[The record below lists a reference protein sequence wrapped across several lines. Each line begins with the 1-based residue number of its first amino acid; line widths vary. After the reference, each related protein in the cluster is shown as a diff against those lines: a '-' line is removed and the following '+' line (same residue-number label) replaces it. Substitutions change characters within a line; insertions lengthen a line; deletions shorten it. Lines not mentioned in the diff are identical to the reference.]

1 MANQS
6 AVMAQGKWIS
16 AFLDYIIFALN
27 VLLALIDLAR
37 LLLRIK
43 AIGRRDAKWSLILEW
58 KRTVRRCGESTF
70 VEAAGEEEST
80 SLRSLS
86 YSAADTLSDE
96 VARWLATETDTRA
109 GETVAVVMATS
120 CEFCVV
126 YLGILKARCRAALVN
141 VALRG
146 APLSHA
152 LSTALGDRRPTLCV
166 ADAEYLEA
174 TREALGDYGR
184 VVCPNGVGGLRL
196 TVRRR
201 IEAAAADD
209 DNKRRS
215 MLEVARR
222 TLRRSFRRAQV
233 LPRESEVASY
243 LYTSG
248 TTGLPKAAIVSESR
262 AWAAG
267 TCLATLSRLRQS
279 DRVYCP
285 LPLYHATAGLLGFW
299 GIICGGACLI
309 VRRKFSASRFASD
322 LAVSHATGC
331 LYVGVMAR
339 YLVESRSTGPN
350 HTHRLRF
357 AFGNGLPRDAWA
369 AFQSRFGISRIIEFY
384 GSTEGNVT
392 LFNNAGVPGACGLV
406 PRGLLWVYP
415 IMVAKL
421 EADDAERGDGPPR
434 LARDGKSGLCLPC
447 APNEPGELLGK
458 IEKLDPGRRFDGY
471 VGNPDHTSR
480 KIVTNV
486 KRPGDVYFCSGD
498 LVVMDHFGFIYFVD
512 RMGDTYRW
520 KGENI
525 STQEVEQAVLISA
538 PDLIAEAVA
547 FGVRPPLAR
556 GSGLGKCG
564 MLALIQ
570 QESASPSWPDDL
582 YDRLFKSG
590 LPEFAHPRFLRVVHD
605 LPRTAT
611 HKYVKT
617 KFVADGP
624 DATRCYPDPIYIRD
638 PMARAFLPFDD
649 DARAR
654 LASGDLCL

>member
-1 MANQS
+1 MGSPSGILAIR
-6 AVMAQGKWIS
+6 KWIA
-16 AFLDYIIFALN
+16 AFLNCVIFATN
-27 VLLALIDLAR
+27 VLLALVDLAR
-37 LLLRIK
+37 LLLRTK
-43 AIGRRDAKWSLILEW
+43 AIGRRDAKWGLILEW

-80 SLRSLS
+80 SLRSLT
-86 YSAADTLSDE
+86 YNAADALSDE

-109 GETVAVVMATS
+109 GETVGIVMGTS

-146 APLSHA
+146 SPLSHA
-152 LSTALGDRRPTLCV
+152 LSTALGDRRPMLCI
-166 ADAEYLEA
+166 ADAEHLEA
-174 TREALGDYGR
+174 TREALGDYVR

-201 IEAAAADD
+201 IEAAADD

-222 TLRRSFRRAQV
+222 TWRRSWRRDQV
-233 LPRESEVASY
+233 QPRESEVASY

-267 TCLATLSRLRQS
+267 TCLATLSRLRRS

-339 YLVESRSTGPN
+339 YLVETRSTGPN
-350 HTHRLRF
+350 PAHQLRF

-392 LFNNAGVPGACGLV
+392 LFNNAGAPGACGLV
-406 PRGLLWVYP
+406 PRCLLWVYP

-434 LARDGKSGLCLPC
+434 LARNATSGLCLPC
-447 APNEPGELLGK
+447 APNEPGELLGR
-458 IEKLDPGRRFDGY
+458 IEKRDPSRRFDGY
-471 VGNPDHTSR
+471 VGDPDHTSR

-486 KRPGDVYFCSGD
+486 KRPGDVYFRSGD
-498 LVVMDHFGFIYFVD
+498 LVAMDRFGFIYFVD

-525 STQEVEQAVLISA
+525 STQEVEQGVLISA
-538 PDLIAEAVA
+538 PDLVAEAVA
-547 FGVRPPLAR
+547 FGIRPPLAR
-556 GSGLGKCG
+556 SSGLGKCG
-564 MLALIQ
+564 MLALLLR
-570 QESASPSWPDDL
+570 ETAPSSWPDDL

-590 LPEFAHPRFLRVVHD
+590 LPEFAHPRFLRIVHD

-617 KFVADGP
+617 PFVADGL
-624 DATRCYPDPIYIRD
+624 DANRCSPDPIYVRD

-654 LASGDLCL
+654 LASGNLSL